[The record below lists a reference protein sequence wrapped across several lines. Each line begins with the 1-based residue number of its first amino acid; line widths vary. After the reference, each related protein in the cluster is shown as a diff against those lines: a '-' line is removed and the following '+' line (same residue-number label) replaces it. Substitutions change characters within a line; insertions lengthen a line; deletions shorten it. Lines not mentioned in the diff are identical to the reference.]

1 MSSFRWRT
9 IAWFAWYRGQ
19 SGQWAQLLH
28 RITGLGIVF
37 FLGLHI
43 LDTSLVGFGPSVYN
57 TVTAIYHNFVV
68 RLLEV
73 VLVGLVIYHALNGLR
88 VTVIDLWDEGALYQA
103 QMWGVVILLFLVLFL
118 PSAFLMLAQYFR

>member
-1 MSSFRWRT
+1 MGSFRWRA

-28 RITGLGIVF
+28 RLTGLGVVF
-37 FLGLHI
+37 FLSLHI
-43 LDTSLVGFGPSVYN
+43 LDTSLVAFGPGAYD

-88 VTVIDLWDEGALYQA
+88 VTVVDLWDEGSLYQA
-103 QMWGVVILLFLVLFL
+103 QMWGVVILLFLALFL
-118 PSAFLMLAQYFR
+118 PSAFFMLAPYFR